1 MADVHF
7 TSAYELARQI
17 RAREVSPVEV
27 VEACLA
33 RIEQIN
39 PVLNAF
45 VALREN
51 EARAEAKALAERLAH
66 GENIGPLGGLPVGIK
81 DLDDVQG
88 LPTTYGSVP
97 FKDNLPRGDSVHV
110 ARLRQAGAIIVG
122 KTNTPEFGYAAFT
135 KNLVFGITRNPWD
148 PQRTPGGSSG
158 GSAAAVASG
167 MVPLATGTD
176 RGGSIRI
183 PASYTGC
190 FGLKPSFGRVPRGP
204 FPMLTWSDTE
214 VYGPI
219 TRTVRDAAL
228 YLDVA
233 AGPHPCDPD
242 SLPSPAA
249 SYLEAL
255 ERLPRKLRVAWTPT
269 LGYARCDPQVLREAR
284 GASRVFEKLGH
295 DVEECSMRRAD
306 PGPHWRAIGAAERY
320 AELAGVI
327 EPHRSEFGR
336 GFLAGVEAGRDV
348 TPKIYG
354 AAQRA
359 RAALN
364 SDLAELFARYDLLL
378 TPTTPTVAFDARGRL
393 PEEIDGRRVGDPLEV
408 VAFTYPFNLSG
419 HPAATVRAGFTD
431 DGLSVGLQIVAPRH
445 RDDLVLQAA
454 HAYEQKRPWNDS
466 WPDEIAAAPL
476 SD

>member
-7 TSAYELARQI
+7 TSAYELAAQI
-17 RAREVSPVEV
+17 RAREISPPEV
-27 VEACLA
+27 IEACLA
-33 RIEQIN
+33 RMEQTHA
-39 PVLNAF
+39 VLNAF
-45 VALREN
+45 VAVRADEALA
-51 EARAEAKALAERLAH
+51 EARALGERLAH
-66 GENIGPLGGLPVGIK
+66 GEDPGRLCGLPVGIK

-88 LPTTYGSVP
+88 LPTTYGSLP
-97 FKDNLPRGDSVHV
+97 FKDNLPPRDSVHV
-110 ARLRQAGAIIVG
+110 GRLRQAGAIIVG

-135 KNLVFGITRNPWD
+135 KNLLFGVTRNPWNTD
-148 PQRTPGGSSG
+148 RTPGGSSG
-158 GSAAAVASG
+158 GSAAAVVSG
-167 MVPLATGTD
+167 MVSFATGTD

-204 FPMLTWSDTE
+204 FAMLTWSDTE
-214 VYGPI
+214 TYGPI

-228 YLDVA
+228 YLDAVT
-233 AGPHPCDPD
+233 GHHPCDPD
-242 SLPSPAA
+242 SLPRPAV

-255 ERLPRKLRVAWTPT
+255 EQLPRELRVAWTPT

-284 GASRVFEKLGH
+284 KAALVFEKLGH
-295 DVEECSMRRAD
+295 AVEECSMRLAD
-306 PGPHWRAIGAAERY
+306 PGPHWRAICAAERY

-348 TPKIYG
+348 TPEIYSE
-354 AAQRA
+354 AQRA

-378 TPTTPTVAFDARGRL
+378 TPTTPTVAFNARGRL
-393 PEEIDGRRVGDPLEV
+393 PAEIDGRRVDDPLEV
-408 VAFTYPFNLSG
+408 VAYTYPFNFSG

-431 DGLSVGLQIVAPRH
+431 DGLPVGLQIVAPRH

-454 HAYEQKRPWNDS
+454 YTYEQERPWNDS
-466 WPDEIAAAPL
+466 WPSEIAAAPL
-476 SD
+476 PE